1 MATTNG
7 KIIRGG
13 LTRYE
18 RAKLATYATTYLKA
32 RPGFSFKGNR
42 LWLTWVGCNMKTGEP
57 IMRECPVIISD
68 CDFFVQHDR
77 HPWGGNQGQAL
88 AIIAR
93 WVRDARMPLDLEN
106 WERWCGPPVSLGNS
120 GFLAAIKEHIY
131 QIKTPS
137 MYADMN
143 TDQGALAND

>member
-42 LWLTWVGCNMKTGEP
+42 LWLTWVGCNMKTGEHAAA
-57 IMRECPVIISD
+57 MAVGEMSLLK
-68 CDFFVQHDR
+68 FFPADEFAR
-77 HPWGGNQGQAL
+77 SAL
-88 AIIAR
+88 MGLLCRMASEPAQLQ
-93 WVRDARMPLDLEN
+93 WLSPDAA
-106 WERWCGPPVSLGNS
+106 G
-120 GFLAAIKEHIY
+120 
-131 QIKTPS
+131 
-137 MYADMN
+137 
-143 TDQGALAND
+143 